1 VIISYYVSI
10 TEFIQLQYTISEE
23 IMVLKSKWNGRTIM
37 QYIPG
42 QPCSSIV
49 HPSSV
54 HANPSQM
61 AQLYSQAC
69 MMEGLSIGKHRLVLN
84 YSEQGTNGDLNTVYH
99 FLAC

>member
-10 TEFIQLQYTISEE
+10 TEFIQLLYTINEE

-42 QPCSSIV
+42 QPCSSII
-49 HPSSV
+49 HPCKSITNGP
-54 HANPSQM
+54 A
-61 AQLYSQAC
+61 LFT
-69 MMEGLSIGKHRLVLN
+69 GLHDGRSKYWETHRLVLATLN
-84 YSEQGTNGDLNTVYH
+84 YSEQGINGDLNNVYP